1 MDINCNFSESD
12 IAILITIPQKA
23 TANYM
28 ATSGFDIQF
37 IGFLHVVPVLYWSIK
52 YM

>member
-12 IAILITIPQKA
+12 IAILIAIPQKA

-28 ATSGFDIQF
+28 AISGFNIQC
-37 IGFLHVVPVLYWSIK
+37 IGFLHVVPVLY
-52 YM
+52 